1 MTRRK
6 HLSDLARQKQHD
18 ADVIRRWLQGKQHEI
33 KSGGIPKIELP
44 TTTFN
49 IAGFDPETTR
59 LVEATLRSK
68 PCIRM
73 SYQRI
78 HGIEINPADVARV
91 DLNLVSNV
99 GRFRNAHS
107 LHTFLGKGR
116 KKDEVEPAL
125 MLKVQLDLGGGN
137 LEGHHHQVSST
148 RFTSDRSLVRVGGLW
163 AMDDGRILLIHAF
176 PKGRNYYD
184 AIYDPKTTRKQKR
197 AFDRSLVYSVV
208 DYWNAMDEVMISDLN
223 GFNLMVMEDQLTPIE
238 RKVEIIDR
246 GKPEKMSPGVL
257 LAKTVNLTHLSLPE
271 LDQRAGGFTD
281 DWQYMGLMD
290 AILKRPKD
298 SWRSEMET
306 EDVFL
311 AVKDAIGRK
320 TTQFFR
326 RIYGKPLP
334 VGEDSYINPKFD
346 REIVSFVPALSR
358 KK

>member
-1 MTRRK
+1 
-6 HLSDLARQKQHD
+6 
-18 ADVIRRWLQGKQHEI
+18 
-33 KSGGIPKIELP
+33 
-44 TTTFN
+44 
-49 IAGFDPETTR
+49 
-59 LVEATLRSK
+59 
-68 PCIRM
+68 
-73 SYQRI
+73 
-78 HGIEINPADVARV
+78 
-91 DLNLVSNV
+91 
-99 GRFRNAHS
+99 
-107 LHTFLGKGR
+107 
-116 KKDEVEPAL
+116 
-125 MLKVQLDLGGGN
+125 
-137 LEGHHHQVSST
+137 
-148 RFTSDRSLVRVGGLW
+148 
-163 AMDDGRILLIHAF
+163 
-176 PKGRNYYD
+176 
-184 AIYDPKTTRKQKR
+184 
-197 AFDRSLVYSVV
+197 
-208 DYWNAMDEVMISDLN
+208 MDEVMISDLN